1 MYNILF
7 TRFISQIFLI
17 IVNIKPFLRVE
28 KIYNRF
34 KDWYDER
41 NSREHENNIQDSL
54 NPFSKIELVKS
65 KPTKAKR
72 ESCSNIFVS
81 HSMQKIKNKILL
93 FNFLSFLINIWVLC
107 LHIFHD
113 EPLFSIVV
121 NTSLKCLN
129 IFPPKVLES
138 KNRSSSKSRLQ
149 KFLIVILYKTP
160 CCL

>member
-7 TRFISQIFLI
+7 TRFISQILLI
-17 IVNIKPFLRVE
+17 IVNIEPFLRVE

-34 KDWYDER
+34 KDWYNER

-81 HSMQKIKNKILL
+81 HISNSYQIKL
-93 FNFLSFLINIWVLC
+93 FLRIPINIRVTQY
-107 LHIFHD
+107 
-113 EPLFSIVV
+113 FS
-121 NTSLKCLN
+121 N
-129 IFPPKVLES
+129 I
-138 KNRSSSKSRLQ
+138 SKSINKHFIIHSIFSTKLDFFHNLFICHWTTYKKQ
-149 KFLIVILYKTP
+149 KWR
-160 CCL
+160 